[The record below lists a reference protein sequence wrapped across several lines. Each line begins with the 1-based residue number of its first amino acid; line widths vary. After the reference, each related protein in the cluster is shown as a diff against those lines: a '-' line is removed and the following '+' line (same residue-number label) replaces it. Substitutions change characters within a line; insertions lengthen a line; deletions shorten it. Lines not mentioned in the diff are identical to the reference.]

1 MIGNMPYLIA
11 VVIIL
16 IGLYA
21 MVFKRN
27 IIKMII
33 GLGLIESGVNLILII
48 SGFREESI
56 APIFTNALSTK
67 MVLPTPQA
75 LTLTN
80 IVIGVAV
87 TALLL
92 SIAIT
97 IYRKYNT
104 LDTNEIRRLRG

>member
-1 MIGNMPYLIA
+1 MIGNIPYLA
-11 VVIIL
+11 AVIIIL
-16 IGLYA
+16 VGLYA

-27 IIKMII
+27 IIKMVI
-33 GLGLIESGVNLILII
+33 GLALIEAGVNLILII
-48 SGFREESI
+48 AGYRNEAI
-56 APIFTNALSTK
+56 APIFTNAISTN

-75 LTLTN
+75 MTLTN